1 MKKIFFAL
9 ILLVSFSAAYAQT
22 GTGWLP
28 QRYKAN
34 FRDSVYVYKDINMA
48 GSVRI
53 GGLTVTSNSAEIN
66 ILDGALVNTAELNRL
81 VGVTSPIQ
89 AQINTKAP
97 INSPA
102 FTGTVRLPA
111 STSIGN
117 VSSTEISHVDGARS
131 NYQAQLDDT
140 TTFAEALDDNANY
153 IQAMIDA
160 SLASY
165 GGGSGTSGQ
174 YAYLSGITGVT
185 AGFPGAGDSLV
196 IHTNFIGRYP
206 IVFREGNFQQ
216 RHENN
221 LSYDGYRF
229 NTTTGTLTFRPPFA
243 AGEQLEIWAT
253 NTILYQQ
260 LTPEGGEGAGGE
272 PPENVLLDNLR
283 AYWSFDEVSG
293 TTVSDKTGTYPGV
306 SNGSTEP
313 YGMNGYTRS
322 YTRSHSHYSY
332 FGATVGDMGTDDFS
346 ISLWYYKPELIEGHL
361 GILGNWGSVPYWYLT
376 LDEGS
381 NNVYFQFNP
390 SSPVNTYAN
399 SAPAASTWIH
409 VAVTVDR
416 SGDVTMYINGT
427 AQTDVDD
434 ISASSAVAM
443 DNNATFSVGR
453 IGNHI
458 DGYYFH
464 GYIDDVALFRGL
476 VLTQEQVTY
485 LYNSGIGKF
494 YPFN

>member
-1 MKKIFFAL
+1 MKKTFFFL
-9 ILLVSFSAAYAQT
+9 ILLISFTAYSQE
-22 GTGWLP
+22 GPGWLP

-34 FRDSVYVYKDINMA
+34 FRDSVYVYKDINLN
-48 GSVRI
+48 GPIRI
-53 GGLTVTSNSAEIN
+53 GGVTITPNAAEIN

-97 INSPA
+97 INSPT
-102 FTGTVRLPA
+102 FTGTVTLPA
-111 STSIGN
+111 STSIGD

-131 NYQAQLDDT
+131 NFQAQLDDT
-140 TTFAEALDDNANY
+140 ITFAESLDDNANY

-174 YAYLSGITGVT
+174 YSCLSGITGVT

-260 LTPEGGEGAGGE
+260 LTPEGGEGGGGE

-313 YGMNGYTRS
+313 YGINGYTRS

-346 ISLWYYKPELIEGHL
+346 ISLWYYRPELIEGYL
-361 GILGNWGSVPYWYLT
+361 GILGNWGSAPYWYLA

-409 VAVTVDR
+409 VVVTVDR
-416 SGDVTMYINGT
+416 SGDMTMYINGS

>member
-1 MKKIFFAL
+1 MKKV
-9 ILLVSFSAAYAQT
+9 LLVLTLLIGYNVYGQLST
-22 GTGWLP
+22 INLGTGPNSGNGDPL
-28 QRYKAN
+28 
-34 FRDSVYVYKDINMA
+34 
-48 GSVRI
+48 RI
-53 GGLTVTSNSAEIN
+53 AFGKTNSAITLLNALEIYKINTQEIN
-66 ILDGALVNTAELNRL
+66 ILDGALVSTAELNYL
-81 VGVTSPIQ
+81 VGTNNPIQ
-89 AQINTKAP
+89 AQI
-97 INSPA
+97 
-102 FTGTVRLPA
+102 
-111 STSIGN
+111 
-117 VSSTEISHVDGARS
+117 DGARS
-131 NYQAQLDDT
+131 NFQTQLNDT
-140 TTFAEALDDNANY
+140 VTFAEALDDNANY
-153 IQAMIDA
+153 IQAMINA

-165 GGGSGTSGQ
+165 GGGGGSGTSGQ
-174 YAYLSGITGVT
+174 YSNLSGITGVT

-260 LTPEGGEGAGGE
+260 LTPEGGEGGGGE

-313 YGMNGYTRS
+313 YGINGYTRS
-322 YTRSHSHYSY
+322 YTRSRSDYSY

-346 ISLWYYKPELIEGHL
+346 ISLWYYRPQLIEGYL
-361 GILGNWGSVPYWYLT
+361 GILGNWGSVPYWYLA

-399 SAPAASTWIH
+399 SVPAASTWIH
-409 VAVTVDR
+409 VVVTVDR
-416 SGDVTMYINGT
+416 SGDVTMYINGS
-427 AQTDVDD
+427 AQTDVGD